1 MKTGKTRTKF
11 DSLWSH
17 PVYVHS
23 AVKIQNTGLPLFH
36 ECPKFEKLYQ
46 KVSKMSG
53 IFCDVVSGD
62 SPYFG
67 FSVQFEKKE
76 SHVK

>member
-1 MKTGKTRTKF
+1 
-11 DSLWSH
+11 
-17 PVYVHS
+17 
-23 AVKIQNTGLPLFH
+23 
-36 ECPKFEKLYQ
+36 
-46 KVSKMSG
+46 MSG

-76 SHVK
+76 SHVKQKPKTSCKP